1 MTEKKHMTVPK
12 DTPAYFCANCGAV
25 SLDANNI
32 CKVEG
37 KGTKS
42 DWCGIKGSKTPVYCH
57 NRVNN
62 DRWQCRDCGLTAVNP
77 ELLCEPDRLDLS
89 Q

>member
-1 MTEKKHMTVPK
+1 MTEKKHATVPK
-12 DTPAYFCANCGAV
+12 DTTAYFCSTCGAV

-32 CKVEG
+32 CKPES

-42 DWCGIKGSKTPVYCH
+42 DWCGIKGSKPPAYCH

-62 DRWQCRDCGLTAVNP
+62 DRWQCQKCGLTAVNP
-77 ELLCEPDRLDLS
+77 ELLCKPDRLDLS